1 MSKHNHDRVAIV
13 GGGPIGLTAAYLLA
27 AKNIPVTVFEREERV
42 LPDYRASTFHPGTM
56 NLFEGTGIS
65 EAFLEMGIQCPT
77 VQYRS
82 WSDGK
87 IAEFDH
93 YVIKDDTGYPFRLQ
107 CEQYKLAGWLF
118 DKLSETPGVD
128 LRYSHRVTGFDQD
141 DTGVTVKADGPDG
154 KVTLVAD
161 YLIGADG
168 GRSTIRKALD
178 IGFEGHTFPDR
189 ILVMGTTLDLRAVLP
204 DLAFVNY
211 VSDPVYYGHILR
223 IPDLWRMSTPIQ
235 DNMSDEEAL
244 RDAEI
249 EKRLQNVIPDLKLPD
264 IRVRG
269 VYAAHQRVADSYRK
283 GRAFLAGDA
292 AHLNNPKGGMGLNGG
307 MHDALDLAGR
317 LTKIWHGEADA
328 RELDGYEALR
338 RPEAVNDIHR
348 QTQQNMK
355 NLTVSGEEARQQL
368 FDDWRRKSADPALA
382 REMLLQS
389 SMIAGLRRCGMLKE
403 RV

>member
-1 MSKHNHDRVAIV
+1 MHKHDRIAIV
-13 GGGPIGLTAAYLLA
+13 GGGPVGLTAAYLLA
-27 AKNIPVTVFEREERV
+27 AGGVPVTLFEREDSV

-56 NLFEGTGIS
+56 DLFDGTGIS
-65 EAFLEMGIQCPT
+65 EALLAMGIKCPT

-82 WSDGK
+82 WTEGK

-93 YVIKDDTGYPFRLQ
+93 AVIRDDTNHPYRLQ

-118 DKLSETPGVD
+118 DRLSETPGIE
-128 LRYSHRVTGFDQD
+128 LRYGHSVTGLDQD
-141 DTGVTVKADGPDG
+141 ESGVTVTAHGPDG
-154 KVTLVAD
+154 PVTLAAD

-189 ILVMGTTLDLRAVLP
+189 ILVMGTTLDLRTVLP

-223 IPDLWRMSTPIQ
+223 IPDLWRMSTPIR
-235 DNMSDEEAL
+235 DDMSDEDAL
-244 RDAEI
+244 RDEEI
-249 EKRLQNVIPDLKLPD
+249 EKRLRKVIPDLKLPD

-269 VYAAHQRVADSYRK
+269 VYAAHQRVADTYRK
-283 GRAFLAGDA
+283 GRVFLAGDA

-307 MHDALDLAGR
+307 LHDALDLARR
-317 LTKIWHGEADA
+317 LTEVWHGEADA
-328 RELDGYEALR
+328 RDLDGYEALR
-338 RPEAVNDIHR
+338 RPEAVNDIQR
-348 QTQQNMK
+348 QTGQNVK
-355 NLTVSGEEARQQL
+355 NLTVSGDEARRAL
-368 FDDWRRKSADPALA
+368 FDDWRRKAADPALA

-389 SMIAGLRRCGMLKE
+389 SMIAGLRRCGML
-403 RV
+403 

>member
-1 MSKHNHDRVAIV
+1 
-13 GGGPIGLTAAYLLA
+13 
-27 AKNIPVTVFEREERV
+27 
-42 LPDYRASTFHPGTM
+42 
-56 NLFEGTGIS
+56 
-65 EAFLEMGIQCPT
+65 
-77 VQYRS
+77 
-82 WSDGK
+82 
-87 IAEFDH
+87 
-93 YVIKDDTGYPFRLQ
+93 
-107 CEQYKLAGWLF
+107 
-118 DKLSETPGVD
+118 
-128 LRYSHRVTGFDQD
+128 
-141 DTGVTVKADGPDG
+141 
-154 KVTLVAD
+154 VAD

-189 ILVMGTTLDLRAVLP
+189 ILVMGTTLDLRTVLP

-235 DNMSDEEAL
+235 DDMSDEEAL

-249 EKRLQNVIPDLKLPD
+249 EKRLQKVIPDLKLPD

-307 MHDALDLAGR
+307 MHDALDLARR

-328 RELDGYEALR
+328 RELDGYESLR